1 MDYIE
6 KKATFICLSV
16 WISTKLLYFPTSLA
30 ISNIC
35 NNILLNKDKGFYTC
49 SIFLDLS
56 KAFDTVDHV
65 LLINKFENCYGIRG
79 IPVCLLNNY
88 LFNQFQYT
96 CINNTISSLKSI
108 SFGVPQGSILGPL
121 LFSLYVNDMP
131 LASLFKTSLFADDTL
146 LMTTGYGLNNLQ
158 QQINQNLALI
168 ENWLRYNKLM
178 LNYNKTTILIYL

>member
-1 MDYIE
+1 MTNKYISQGSFPDCLKIAHVIQFKKKDQKLTVVTLVQFPSYLLYQKSLKKLSLLNCMDYIE

-56 KAFDTVDHV
+56 KAFDTVDHA
-65 LLINKFENCYGIRG
+65 LLINKFENCYGING

-96 CINNTISSLKSI
+96 CINNTI
-108 SFGVPQGSILGPL
+108 
-121 LFSLYVNDMP
+121 
-131 LASLFKTSLFADDTL
+131 
-146 LMTTGYGLNNLQ
+146 
-158 QQINQNLALI
+158 
-168 ENWLRYNKLM
+168 
-178 LNYNKTTILIYL
+178 